1 MTLRVLIST
10 SLAVLILQ
18 VPVCSDDQL
27 SSTMTL
33 DQLQAGAAVVQGKE
47 SIPIYS
53 VQPAAEVVPA
63 LKYRI
68 YPAKW
73 ELKPGSALLHL
84 NRALIHWLNVPRKQR
99 IQWQSSEWLD
109 GTGDGKKPLQQE
121 MEDVVQQLS
130 FVFDEL
136 HNLAMSEDFQW
147 DHRLRDLKGSDM
159 YAYVLPELQELRG
172 LARMLNLR
180 IRVQLENRNFDGAI
194 ASITDGIRLSEF
206 VGQGEILIQKLVAIA
221 IQSMMREQLTKL
233 IATPGSPNLYW
244 AMATIPRPLNRMQ
257 DAAMG
262 DLGSVARFFPAL
274 AAAENETWSKDQ
286 AARRWMSVVEDLES
300 SLGATDS
307 DRIAVRAA
315 IATIGVNQAD
325 IAKKYL
331 IANGMNQDRVDQMP
345 GLQAVLIKAAR
356 ELRILGDDLG
366 KAHLLPSVAAR
377 KLADRQQ
384 QIFVG
389 YIQQNRLNS
398 LSATIAGLFYP
409 AVPQVVEAE
418 IRTEMT
424 FRRLMTVEAIRMYVS
439 ENGEVPQSLDMLQ
452 LAPAFSDP
460 YTGAEFEYSVEESD
474 KGPIVTLKA
483 AGPTNIPRLMKL
495 RIRFESLK

>member
-1 MTLRVLIST
+1 MTLRVFLST
-10 SLAVLILQ
+10 SLTVLILQ
-18 VPVCSDDQL
+18 VPIYADDQL
-27 SSTMTL
+27 GSTMTL

-99 IQWQSSEWLD
+99 IEWQSSEWLD
-109 GTGDGKKPLQQE
+109 GKGDGKKPSQQE
-121 MEDVVQQLS
+121 MEDVVQQLN
-130 FVFDEL
+130 FLFDEL

-147 DHRLRDLKGSDM
+147 DHRLRDVKGPDV
-159 YAYVLPELQELRG
+159 YTYLLADIQEVRA
-172 LARMLNLR
+172 LARMLNLH

-194 ASITDGIRLSEF
+194 TSISDGIRLSEF
-206 VGQGEILIQKLVAIA
+206 VGQGETLIQKLVGIA
-221 IQSMMREQLTKL
+221 IQNMMREQLTEL
-233 IATPGSPNLYW
+233 IATPGAPNLYW
-244 AMATIPRPLNRMQ
+244 AMAAIPRPLNGIRDSVMWE
-257 DAAMG
+257 
-262 DLGSVARFFPAL
+262 LGNVTRVLPAL

-286 AARRWMSVVEDLES
+286 ATRRWMSVVEDLEM
-300 SLGATDS
+300 LTGATGS
-307 DRIAVRAA
+307 NSMAARTA
-315 IATIGVNQAD
+315 IAIVGATQAD
-325 IAKKYL
+325 TAKKYL
-331 IANGMNQDRVDQMP
+331 IANGMNQDRVDQMSE
-345 GLQAVLIKAAR
+345 LQAVLIQTAR
-356 ELRILGDDLG
+356 ELRVLGDDLG

-384 QIFVG
+384 QIFDD

-398 LSATIAGLFYP
+398 LSATIAGLLYP
-409 AVPQVVEAE
+409 AVLQAAEAE
-418 IRTEMT
+418 TRTEMG
-424 FRRLMTVEAIRMYVS
+424 FHRLMTVEAIRMYVS
-439 ENGEVPQSLDMLQ
+439 ENGVVPNSLDKLQ
-452 LAPAFSDP
+452 LAPAFPDP

-483 AGPTNIPRLMKL
+483 AGPTNYPPLMEL